1 MICKRKTTVKKIT
14 DSIVISS
21 TTEVRKGKTSYSVE
35 AIRVLEDGWEEVLT
49 GHYNLKNKNEA
60 NSFYLK
66 TVERIISGEIG

>member
-35 AIRVLEDGWEEVLT
+35 AVRVLEDGWEEVLT

-66 TVERIISGEIG
+66 TVERINSGEIN

>member
-66 TVERIISGEIG
+66 TVERINSGEIN